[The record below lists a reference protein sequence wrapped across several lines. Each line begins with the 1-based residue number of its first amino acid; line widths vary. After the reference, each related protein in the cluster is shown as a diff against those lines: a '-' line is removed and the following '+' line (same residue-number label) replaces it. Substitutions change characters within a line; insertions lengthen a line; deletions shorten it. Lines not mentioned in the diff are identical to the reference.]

1 MKYKFYIGLLFLY
14 VFILSC
20 TSGKDSI
27 TKFISVDIQN
37 IKEEVELPISELT
50 DSLEIIQLDS
60 ILKGFIGMRIITDHY
75 AL

>member
-1 MKYKFYIGLLFLY
+1 MKYKFYIGLLFLH

-37 IKEEVELPISELT
+37 IKEEVELPISLTDLTRELT
-50 DSLEIIQLDS
+50 RAS
-60 ILKGFIGMRIITDHY
+60 TTHY
-75 AL
+75 ISQMDLR